1 MQKRFRVHR
10 RNVANEIKNKAAD
23 GRGVETQPGP
33 PEALLPFTAR
43 QAPLGSAASACHDFV
58 SCIENYRRKAQ
69 ELYASLYKDHVQR
82 QRCDDIKAAR
92 AWARIQ
98 EQLFGEL
105 GLWGSAAEATPCSRW
120 ELDWREGPARMRKR
134 LRRSSPSEAQRGEG
148 PQESQDRNGGISQTN
163 AENGG
168 ELTPRAAEGES
179 DEVAADCTRLTFFPS
194 LHESQHSEDFLELCR
209 ERQVI
214 LQELLDHEKV
224 TQKYSVVL
232 VQGHLVS
239 EALLLFGHRHFYVCE
254 NFTLSPVGD
263 VYCTRHC
270 LSNISDPFIFNLCSK
285 DRSSDHYSCRRH
297 SYGDLRELRQARFLL
312 QDIALEIFFRNGCSK
327 FFVFH
332 NSDRSKVFKSFCSF
346 QPSLKGKGIPEEPL
360 HLRRYPGSDRTM
372 LQRWQKR
379 DISNFEYLMHLNTLA
394 GRTHNDY
401 MQYPVFPWVLAD
413 YTSQTLNLT
422 NPKTFRD
429 LSKPMGAQTKERKL
443 KFIQRFKEVEKTEGD
458 MTVQCHYC
466 THYSSAIIVASYLVR
481 MPPFTQAFCS
491 LQGGS
496 FDVAD
501 RMFHSVKGAWE
512 SASRENMSD
521 VRELTPEFFFL
532 PEFLTNCNAV
542 EFGCMQDGTALGDV
556 QLPPWADGDPGKFI
570 SLHRQALESDFVSAN
585 LHHWIDLIFGYKQ
598 QGSAAVE
605 AVNTFHPYFYGD
617 KVDLGSIGDP
627 LIRNTILGFVSNF
640 GQVPKQLFTKPHPA
654 RTAAGKPSPGK
665 DVTPS
670 SLPGH
675 PQPFPCSLQSLR
687 PSQVTVKDMYL
698 FSLGSESPK
707 GAIGHIVPTENSVLA
722 VERGKLLLPPAWSR
736 TFCWGADDLS
746 CCLGSYGSDKVLMT
760 FENLAAWGRCLCAV
774 CPSPTTIVTSGDS
787 SVVCVWELSMAKG
800 RPSGLHLKQALYGHT
815 QTVTCLAASVTF
827 SILVSGSQDCTC
839 ILWDLDYLT
848 HVARLP
854 THQEAISAVAI
865 SDISGTI
872 VSCAGAHLSL
882 WNVNG
887 QPLASITTAWG
898 PEGAITC
905 CCMVEGPAWDAS
917 HAIITGSRDGMVRI
931 WKTEDMKGSVPGQ
944 VAPEEP
950 SAPPTSPKGHRCE
963 KNLALCR
970 ELDISVA
977 LTGKPSKTS
986 PAVTALAMSR
996 NQPKL
1001 LVGDEKGRIF
1011 CWSAEG

>member
-1 MQKRFRVHR
+1 
-10 RNVANEIKNKAAD
+10 
-23 GRGVETQPGP
+23 
-33 PEALLPFTAR
+33 
-43 QAPLGSAASACHDFV
+43 
-58 SCIENYRRKAQ
+58 
-69 ELYASLYKDHVQR
+69 
-82 QRCDDIKAAR
+82 
-92 AWARIQ
+92 
-98 EQLFGEL
+98 
-105 GLWGSAAEATPCSRW
+105 
-120 ELDWREGPARMRKR
+120 
-134 LRRSSPSEAQRGEG
+134 
-148 PQESQDRNGGISQTN
+148 
-163 AENGG
+163 
-168 ELTPRAAEGES
+168 
-179 DEVAADCTRLTFFPS
+179 
-194 LHESQHSEDFLELCR
+194 
-209 ERQVI
+209 
-214 LQELLDHEKV
+214 
-224 TQKYSVVL
+224 
-232 VQGHLVS
+232 
-239 EALLLFGHRHFYVCE
+239 
-254 NFTLSPVGD
+254 
-263 VYCTRHC
+263 
-270 LSNISDPFIFNLCSK
+270 
-285 DRSSDHYSCRRH
+285 
-297 SYGDLRELRQARFLL
+297 
-312 QDIALEIFFRNGCSK
+312 
-327 FFVFH
+327 
-332 NSDRSKVFKSFCSF
+332 
-346 QPSLKGKGIPEEPL
+346 
-360 HLRRYPGSDRTM
+360 
-372 LQRWQKR
+372 
-379 DISNFEYLMHLNTLA
+379 
-394 GRTHNDY
+394 
-401 MQYPVFPWVLAD
+401 
-413 YTSQTLNLT
+413 
-422 NPKTFRD
+422 
-429 LSKPMGAQTKERKL
+429 
-443 KFIQRFKEVEKTEGD
+443 
-458 MTVQCHYC
+458 
-466 THYSSAIIVASYLVR
+466 
-481 MPPFTQAFCS
+481 
-491 LQGGS
+491 
-496 FDVAD
+496 
-501 RMFHSVKGAWE
+501 MFHSVKGAWE

-687 PSQVTVKDMYL
+687 PSQVTVK
-698 FSLGSESPK
+698 GSESPK
-707 GAIGHIVPTENSVLA
+707 GAIGHIVPTEKSVLA

-815 QTVTCLAASVTF
+815 QAVTCLAASVTF

-931 WKTEDMKGSVPGQ
+931 WKTEDMKGSVPGE

-977 LTGKPSKTS
+977 LTGKPSKTN